1 MNSDGPPD
9 MWFYGPPKI
18 MRHFSTL
25 YDHLVM
31 NMDSTNVN
39 AIHQLKG
46 FMEDVGIWQKR
57 IPLPTEWE

>member
-1 MNSDGPPD
+1 M
-9 MWFYGPPKI
+9 K
-18 MRHFSTL
+18 HFSTL
-25 YDHLVM
+25 YDYLVM
-31 NMDSTNVN
+31 NMDATSVN